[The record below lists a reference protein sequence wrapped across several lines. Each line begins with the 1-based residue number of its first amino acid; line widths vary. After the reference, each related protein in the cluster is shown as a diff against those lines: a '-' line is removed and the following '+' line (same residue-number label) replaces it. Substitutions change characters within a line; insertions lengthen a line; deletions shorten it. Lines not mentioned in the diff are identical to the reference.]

1 MLAVLQNL
9 AMSLKQKINGFGSFY
24 MKNFCPKLVEVLR
37 KGYDKDK
44 FRRDTLA
51 GMTVAVVSIP
61 LAMALAIASGVTPA
75 QGLYTAIVAGFFIAL
90 LGGSKYQIGGPTG
103 AFVVV
108 IFNVIKNYGP
118 EGLTMTMLVAGIILI
133 IAGLLR
139 LGTYIKYIPYPVVT
153 GFTAGIGAL
162 LISTQVKDLLG
173 LQMESVPSDFLPK
186 WQAYFANLGNFSF
199 SSVFIA
205 AFSFAAIFYVRHKRP
220 NLPAYLVAVVG
231 ATLLVA
237 VFALFSA
244 APDTIG
250 SKFGAIPHFLPAPK
264 LPELDVNLMLK
275 VFPSGLTIAFLAGV
289 ESLLSATV
297 VDGMS
302 GDNHNSNAE
311 LIAEGTANLMSMA
324 FTGVP
329 AIGPYSQG
337 WTGGDLIFTSGQIPV
352 DPATGAIA
360 RTATNY
366 KSGGYSPIAGIMQ
379 SVILLLFMLL
389 LAGVA
394 KFIPLACL
402 SAILILVGWNM
413 LNLTKMYYLLKGA
426 RGDALTLV
434 VTLLL
439 TLLVDLNTGISV
451 GFILSSIIFM
461 HRMSKEIEIET
472 DEKALEYKGGG
483 RDLSQV
489 LHEQGVISL
498 RFSGPLFFG
507 DALDVT
513 RFLQKIKA
521 EPKIIII
528 RMGYVPLVDI
538 SGANAL
544 VSFIDRVKKK
554 HGAKII
560 LSNIKKQPRRMLHEA
575 FLQNG
580 LTWHDISTASTFEN
594 ALKITRRYLRMKQ
607 RQEEQQAT
615 GTAAE

>member
-1 MLAVLQNL
+1 MPTFTFQDIFKSSFLERLDAV
-9 AMSLKQKINGFGSFY
+9 SLPDAAI
-24 MKNFCPKLVEVLR
+24 
-37 KGYDKDK
+37 
-44 FRRDTLA
+44 
-51 GMTVAVVSIP
+51 
-61 LAMALAIASGVTPA
+61 ALALASGVSPE
-75 QGLYTAIVAGFFIAL
+75 QGLYTAIVAGFLISA
-90 LGGSKYQIGGPTG
+90 LGGSKVQIAGPTA
-103 AFVVV
+103 AFAT
-108 IFNVIKNYGP
+108 I
-118 EGLTMTMLVAGIILI
+118 VAGIVARNGMDGLAVATILAGILLI
-133 IAGLLR
+133 IMGLLR
-139 LGTYIKYIPYPVVT
+139 MGSMIKYIPYTITT

-329 AIGPYSQG
+329 A
-337 WTGGDLIFTSGQIPV
+337 
-352 DPATGAIA
+352 TGAIA

-366 KSGGYSPIAGIMQ
+366 KSGGYSPMAGIMQ

-594 ALKITRRYLRMKQ
+594 ALKITRRYLRMKK

>member
-1 MLAVLQNL
+1 MVELI
-9 AMSLKQKINGFGSFY
+9 KQKMQKFVKFY
-24 MKNFCPKLVEVLR
+24 LSNFCPKLVEILR
-37 KGYDKDK
+37 RGYDINK
-44 FRRDTLA
+44 FKRDTLA

-108 IFNVIKNYGP
+108 IFNVMQKYGA
-118 EGLTMTMLVAGIILI
+118 EGLALTMLIAGVCLIL
-133 IAGLLR
+133 AGLLK

-153 GFTAGIGAL
+153 GFTAGIGVL
-162 LISTQVKDLLG
+162 LISTQIKDLLG
-173 LQMESVPSDFLPK
+173 LEIQNVPTDFLLK
-186 WQAYFANLGNFSF
+186 WKVYLNNLGKFNFA
-199 SSVFIA
+199 SVAIA
-205 AFSFAAIFYVRHKRP
+205 AFSFAAIFYVKSKKP

-237 VFALFSA
+237 LFQMFSV

-250 SKFGAIPHFLPAPK
+250 SKFGAIPHFLPKPQM
-264 LPELDVNLMLK
+264 PDVHISLLFQ

-311 LIAEGTANLMSMA
+311 LIAEGVANLMSML
-324 FTGVP
+324 FTGV
-329 AIGPYSQG
+329 
-337 WTGGDLIFTSGQIPV
+337 
-352 DPATGAIA
+352 PATGAIA
-360 RTATNY
+360 RTATNF
-366 KSGGYSPIAGIMQ
+366 KSHAYSPMAGVMQ

-402 SAILILVGWNM
+402 SAVLVLVGWNM
-413 LNLTKMYYLLKGA
+413 LNLSKIYYLLKGPK
-426 RGDALTLV
+426 GDALTLV
-434 VTLLL
+434 VTLGL
-439 TLLVDLNTGISV
+439 TVLVDLNTGISV
-451 GFILSSIIFM
+451 GFILASIIFM
-461 HRMSKEIEIET
+461 HRMSQQMELET
-472 DEKALEYKGGG
+472 DEKALVYKGGG

-489 LHEQGVISL
+489 LHEQGVISI

-513 RFLQKIKA
+513 HFLQTLKS

-528 RMGYVPLVDI
+528 RMGYVPMVDV

-544 VSFIDRVKKK
+544 VEFIGRVKKK
-554 HGAKII
+554 NDTKII
-560 LSNIKKQPRRMLHEA
+560 LSNVKKQPRRMLHEA
-575 FLQNG
+575 FLQNN
-580 LTWHDISTASTFEN
+580 LTWHNIAIATNFEN
-594 ALKITRRYLRMKQ
+594 ALKITRRYLRMK
-607 RQEEQQAT
+607 AHIKK
-615 GTAAE
+615 TAA

>member
-1 MLAVLQNL
+1 
-9 AMSLKQKINGFGSFY
+9 

-329 AIGPYSQG
+329 A
-337 WTGGDLIFTSGQIPV
+337 
-352 DPATGAIA
+352 TGAIA

-366 KSGGYSPIAGIMQ
+366 KSGGYSPMAGIMQ

-513 RFLQKIKA
+513 RFCKDKSRTQNHHHPHGLRSARRHQRCQRA
-521 EPKIIII
+521 GQLYRPCQE
-528 RMGYVPLVDI
+528 
-538 SGANAL
+538 
-544 VSFIDRVKKK
+544 K
-554 HGAKII
+554 HGAK
-560 LSNIKKQPRRMLHEA
+560 SSFPTSRSSRAVCCTKRFCK
-575 FLQNG
+575 
-580 LTWHDISTASTFEN
+580 TD
-594 ALKITRRYLRMKQ
+594 
-607 RQEEQQAT
+607 
-615 GTAAE
+615 

>member
-311 LIAEGTANLMSMA
+311 LIAEGTANLISMA
-324 FTGVP
+324 FTGV
-329 AIGPYSQG
+329 
-337 WTGGDLIFTSGQIPV
+337 
-352 DPATGAIA
+352 PATGAIA

-366 KSGGYSPIAGIMQ
+366 KSGGYSPMAGIMQ

-594 ALKITRRYLRMKQ
+594 ALKITRRYLRMKK
-607 RQEEQQAT
+607 RQEEQQAA

>member
-1 MLAVLQNL
+1 
-9 AMSLKQKINGFGSFY
+9 MSGIIQAKLNQFTAY
-24 MKNFCPKLVEVLR
+24 YLDNFCPKLIEILR
-37 KGYDKDK
+37 RGYDLKK
-44 FRRDTLA
+44 FKRDTLA

-108 IFNVIKNYGP
+108 IFNVMKNYGH
-118 EGLTMTMLVAGIILI
+118 EGLMMTMLIAGVILI
-133 IAGLLR
+133 IAGLLK

-153 GFTAGIGAL
+153 GFTAGIGVL
-162 LISTQVKDLLG
+162 LISTQIKDLLG
-173 LQMESVPSDFLPK
+173 LQMESVPADFLHK
-186 WQAYFANLGNFSF
+186 WIAYFHNINQFSF

-205 AFSFAAIFYVRHKRP
+205 AFSFASIFYIRNKHP
-220 NLPAYLVAVVG
+220 NIPAYLVAVVG
-231 ATLLVA
+231 ATILV
-237 VFALFSA
+237 VIFAFFA
-244 APDTIG
+244 TAPDTIG
-250 SKFGAIPHFLPAPK
+250 SKFGSIPHFLPMPHI
-264 LPELDVNLMLK
+264 PEIHPTLLLK
-275 VFPSGLTIAFLAGV
+275 VLPSGLTIAFLAGV

-311 LIAEGTANLMSMA
+311 LIAEGTANLMSMI
-324 FTGVP
+324 FTGV
-329 AIGPYSQG
+329 
-337 WTGGDLIFTSGQIPV
+337 
-352 DPATGAIA
+352 PATGAIA

-366 KSGGYSPIAGIMQ
+366 KSHAYSPMAGIMQ

-402 SAILILVGWNM
+402 SAVLVLVGWNM
-413 LNLTKMYYLLKGA
+413 LNLTKMYYILKGA
-426 RGDALTLV
+426 KGDALTLL
-434 VTLLL
+434 VTLFL
-439 TLLVDLNTGISV
+439 TVFVDLNTGISV

-461 HRMSKEIEIET
+461 HRMSQEIELQT

-489 LHEQGVISL
+489 LHEQGVISI

-513 RFLQKIKA
+513 KFLQKLKS

-528 RMGYVPLVDI
+528 RMGYVPMVDI

-544 VSFIDRVKKK
+544 VSFISRVKKK
-554 HGAKII
+554 NDTKII
-560 LSNIKKQPRRMLHEA
+560 LSNVKKQPRRMLHEA
-575 FLQNG
+575 FLQNN
-580 LTWHDISTASTFEN
+580 LDWHNIAISTNFEN
-594 ALKITRRYLRMKQ
+594 ALKITRRYLRMKKH
-607 RQEEQQAT
+607 QAKI
-615 GTAAE
+615 ANKA

>member
-1 MLAVLQNL
+1 MLSVAK
-9 AMSLKQKINGFGSFY
+9 KQFKLFIKFY
-24 MKNFCPKLVEVLR
+24 LNNFCPKLVEILR
-37 KGYDKDK
+37 RGYDLNK
-44 FRRDTLA
+44 FKRDTLA

-61 LAMALAIASGVTPA
+61 LAMALAIASGVAPA

-108 IFNVIKNYGP
+108 IFNVMKNYGA
-118 EGLTMTMLVAGIILI
+118 EGLTMTMLIAGIILI
-133 IAGLLR
+133 LSGFLK

-153 GFTAGIGAL
+153 GFTAGIGIL
-162 LISTQVKDLLG
+162 LITTQIKDLLG
-173 LQMESVPSDFLPK
+173 LKMQSVPADFLHK
-186 WQAYFANLGNFSF
+186 WIAYIHNLDNFSYA
-199 SSVFIA
+199 SLIIA
-205 AFSFAAIFYVRHKRP
+205 AFTFSAIFYIRRKHPRI
-220 NLPAYLVAVVG
+220 PAYLVAVVG

-237 VFALFSA
+237 IFAIFSA

-250 SKFGAIPHFLPAPK
+250 SKFGSIPHFLPAPHMPK
-264 LPELDVNLMLK
+264 ISISLLLEVL
-275 VFPSGLTIAFLAGV
+275 PSGLTIAFLAGV

-302 GDNHNSNAE
+302 GDSHNSNAE
-311 LIAEGTANLMSMA
+311 LIAEGVANLMSML
-324 FTGVP
+324 FMGV
-329 AIGPYSQG
+329 
-337 WTGGDLIFTSGQIPV
+337 
-352 DPATGAIA
+352 PATGAIA
-360 RTATNY
+360 RTATNF
-366 KSGGYSPIAGIMQ
+366 KSHAYSPMAGVMQ

-402 SAILILVGWNM
+402 SAVLVLVGWNM

-426 RGDALTLV
+426 KGDALTLV
-434 VTLLL
+434 ITLFL
-439 TLLVDLNTGISV
+439 TVFVDLNTGISV

-461 HRMSKEIEIET
+461 HRMSKEIELQT

-489 LHEQGVISL
+489 LHEQGVISI

-513 RFLQKIKA
+513 RFLQKLKS

-528 RMGYVPLVDI
+528 RMGYVPMVDI

-544 VSFIDRVKKK
+544 VNFISRVKKK
-554 HGAKII
+554 NDTKII
-560 LSNIKKQPRRMLHEA
+560 LSNVKKQPRRMLHEA
-575 FLQNG
+575 FLQNN
-580 LTWHDISTASTFEN
+580 LNWHNIAIATNFEN
-594 ALKITRRYLRMKQ
+594 ALKITKRYLRLKKHLTK
-607 RQEEQQAT
+607 EQAL
-615 GTAAE
+615 AAE

>member
-1 MLAVLQNL
+1 MVEAI
-9 AMSLKQKINGFGSFY
+9 KQKMKGFVQFY
-24 MKNFCPKLVEVLR
+24 LNNFCPKLVEILR
-37 KGYDKDK
+37 RGYDMNK
-44 FRRDTLA
+44 FKRDTLA

-108 IFNVIKNYGP
+108 IFNVMKNYGA
-118 EGLTMTMLVAGIILI
+118 EGLAMSML
-133 IAGLLR
+133 IAGFCLILAGFLK

-153 GFTAGIGAL
+153 GFTAGIGVL
-162 LISTQVKDLLG
+162 LISTQIKDLLG
-173 LQMESVPSDFLPK
+173 LEIESVPADFLPK
-186 WQAYFANLGNFSF
+186 WRVYLQNLGKFSYA
-199 SSVFIA
+199 SVIIA
-205 AFSFAAIFYVRHKRP
+205 IFSFAAIFYVRHKRP

-237 VFALFSA
+237 VFAMFSA

-250 SKFGAIPHFLPAPK
+250 SKFGNIPHFLPAPHI
-264 LPELDVNLMLK
+264 PEVHISLILK

-311 LIAEGTANLMSMA
+311 LIAEGVANLMSML
-324 FTGVP
+324 FMGV
-329 AIGPYSQG
+329 
-337 WTGGDLIFTSGQIPV
+337 
-352 DPATGAIA
+352 PATGAIA
-360 RTATNY
+360 RTATNFN
-366 KSGGYSPIAGIMQ
+366 SHAYSPMSGIMQ

-389 LAGVA
+389 LAGA
-394 KFIPLACL
+394 AQFIPLACL
-402 SAILILVGWNM
+402 SAVLVLVGWNM
-413 LNLTKMYYLLKGA
+413 LNLSKIYYLLKGPK
-426 RGDALTLV
+426 GDALTLV
-434 VTLLL
+434 VTLGL
-439 TLLVDLNTGISV
+439 TVLVDLNTGISV
-451 GFILSSIIFM
+451 GFILASIIFM
-461 HRMSKEIEIET
+461 HRMSQQMEVET

-489 LHEQGVISL
+489 LHEQGVISI

-513 RFLQKIKA
+513 HFLQKLKS

-528 RMGYVPLVDI
+528 RMGYVPMVDV

-544 VSFIDRVKKK
+544 VEFIGQVKKK
-554 HGAKII
+554 NDTKII
-560 LSNIKKQPRRMLHEA
+560 LSNVKKQPRRMLHEA
-575 FLQNG
+575 FLQNN
-580 LTWHDISTASTFEN
+580 LTWHNIAIATNFEN
-594 ALKITRRYLRMKQ
+594 ALKITRRYLKMKSYSMKQ
-607 RQEEQQAT
+607 
-615 GTAAE
+615 AA

>member
-1 MLAVLQNL
+1 MIQQK
-9 AMSLKQKINGFGSFY
+9 LKEFAKFY
-24 MKNFCPKLVEVLR
+24 MSNFRPKLFEILR
-37 KGYDKDK
+37 KGYDVNK
-44 FRRDTLA
+44 FKRDALA

-108 IFNVIKNYGP
+108 IFNVMKNYGA
-118 EGLTMTMLVAGIILI
+118 EGLALTMLIAGIILI
-133 IAGLLR
+133 VAGLLR

-153 GFTAGIGAL
+153 GFTAGIGIL
-162 LISTQVKDLLG
+162 LISTQIKDLLG
-173 LQMESVPSDFLPK
+173 LQMDFVPTDFLPK
-186 WQAYFANLGNFSF
+186 WAAYFQNLGNFNFASII
-199 SSVFIA
+199 IA
-205 AFSFAAIFYVRHKRP
+205 LFSFGAIFYVKNKRP

-231 ATLLVA
+231 ATFLVA
-237 VFALFSA
+237 IFAIFSA

-250 SKFGAIPHFLPAPK
+250 SKFGAIPHFLPAPR
-264 LPELDVNLMLK
+264 LPEVDFNLLLRVM
-275 VFPSGLTIAFLAGV
+275 PSGLTVAFLAGV

-311 LIAEGTANLMSMA
+311 LIAEGVANLMSM
-324 FTGVP
+324 FFMGV
-329 AIGPYSQG
+329 
-337 WTGGDLIFTSGQIPV
+337 
-352 DPATGAIA
+352 PATGAIA

-366 KSGGYSPIAGIMQ
+366 KSHAYSPMSGIMQ

-402 SAILILVGWNM
+402 SAVLILVGWNM
-413 LNLTKMYYLLKGA
+413 LNLTRMYYLLKGP

-434 VTLLL
+434 TTLLL
-439 TLLVDLNTGISV
+439 TVLVDLNTGISV

-461 HRMSKEIEIET
+461 HRMSKEIEFQT

-498 RFSGPLFFG
+498 RLSGPLFFG

-513 RFLQKIKA
+513 RFLQSLK
-521 EPKIIII
+521 ETPKIIII

-544 VSFIDRVKKK
+544 VDFIKRVKAK
-554 HGAKII
+554 HEAKII
-560 LSNIKKQPRRMLHEA
+560 LSNVKKQPRRMLHEA
-575 FLQNG
+575 FLQNS
-580 LTWHDISTASTFEN
+580 LDWHDVSTATSFEN
-594 ALKITRRYLRMKQ
+594 ALKITRRYLRMKK
-607 RQEEQQAT
+607 RQDNLH
-615 GTAAE
+615 TAAE

>member
-1 MLAVLQNL
+1 MLATLR
-9 AMSLKQKINGFGSFY
+9 SKINELTCWY
-24 MKNFCPKLVEVLR
+24 LKNFCPKLVEILR
-37 KGYDKDK
+37 RGYDINK
-44 FRRDTLA
+44 FKRDTLA

-90 LGGSKYQIGGPTG
+90 LGGSKFQIGGPTG

-108 IFNVIKNYGP
+108 IFNVMKNYGA
-118 EGLTMTMLVAGIILI
+118 EGLAMTMLIAGVILI
-133 IAGLLR
+133 LAGFLK

-153 GFTAGIGAL
+153 GFTAGIGIL
-162 LISTQVKDLLG
+162 LISTQIKDLFG
-173 LQMESVPSDFLPK
+173 LKMASVPSEFLPK
-186 WQAYFANLGNFSF
+186 WAAYMENLNTFSF
-199 SSVFIA
+199 ASVFIA
-205 AFSFAAIFYVRHKRP
+205 AFSFGAIFYVQKKRP

-237 VFALFSA
+237 LFAIFSA

-250 SKFGAIPHFLPAPK
+250 SKFGAIPHFLPMPH
-264 LPELDVNLMLK
+264 LPEFDLNLMLR

-311 LIAEGTANLMSMA
+311 LIAEGIANLASMV
-324 FTGVP
+324 FTGV
-329 AIGPYSQG
+329 
-337 WTGGDLIFTSGQIPV
+337 
-352 DPATGAIA
+352 PATGAIA

-366 KSGGYSPIAGIMQ
+366 KSHAYSPMSGIMQ

-389 LAGVA
+389 LAGAA
-394 KFIPLACL
+394 KYIPLACL
-402 SAILILVGWNM
+402 SAVLILVGWNM

-439 TLLVDLNTGISV
+439 TVLVDLNTGISV

-489 LHEQGVISL
+489 LHEQGVVSM

-513 RFLQKIKA
+513 RFLQNLKT

-528 RMGYVPLVDI
+528 RMGYVPMVDI

-544 VSFIDRVKKK
+544 VGFIQRVMKK
-554 HGAKII
+554 HDTKII
-560 LSNIKKQPRRMLHEA
+560 LSNVKKQPRRMLHEA
-575 FLQNG
+575 FLQNN
-580 LTWHDISTASTFEN
+580 LTWHNIAIATNFEN
-594 ALKITRRYLRMKQ
+594 ALKITRRYLRMKRHQ
-607 RQEEQQAT
+607 
-615 GTAAE
+615 TAAAAAGE

>member
-1 MLAVLQNL
+1 MFATVKQQ
-9 AMSLKQKINGFGSFY
+9 LKALLKLY
-24 MKNFCPKLVEVLR
+24 LDNFCPKLIEILHR
-37 KGYDKDK
+37 GYDMNK
-44 FRRDTLA
+44 FKRDTLA

-108 IFNVIKNYGP
+108 IFNVMKNYGT
-118 EGLTMTMLVAGIILI
+118 EGLMLTMLIAGVILI
-133 IAGLLR
+133 AAGLLK

-153 GFTAGIGAL
+153 GFTAGIGVL
-162 LISTQVKDLLG
+162 LISTQIKDLLG
-173 LQMESVPSDFLPK
+173 LEIESVPADFLHK
-186 WQAYFANLGNFSF
+186 WQTYIHHLKDFSF
-199 SSVFIA
+199 ASVFIA
-205 AFSFAAIFYVRHKRP
+205 IFSFASIFYIRRKKP

-237 VFALFSA
+237 VFAMFSM

-250 SKFGAIPHFLPAPK
+250 SQFGSIPHFLPKPR
-264 LPELDVNLMLK
+264 LPEVHISLLLEVL
-275 VFPSGLTIAFLAGV
+275 PSGLTIAFLAGV

-311 LIAEGTANLMSMA
+311 LIAEGVANLMSMV
-324 FTGVP
+324 FTGV
-329 AIGPYSQG
+329 
-337 WTGGDLIFTSGQIPV
+337 
-352 DPATGAIA
+352 PATGAIA

-366 KSGGYSPIAGIMQ
+366 KSHAYSPMAGIMQ

-402 SAILILVGWNM
+402 SAVLILVGWNM

-426 RGDALTLV
+426 RGDALTLL
-434 VTLLL
+434 VTLFL
-439 TLLVDLNTGISV
+439 TVFVDLNTGISV
-451 GFILSSIIFM
+451 GFMLSSIIFM
-461 HRMSKEIEIET
+461 HRMSKEIELQT

-489 LHEQGVISL
+489 LHEQGVISI

-513 RFLQKIKA
+513 HFLQRIKA

-528 RMGYVPLVDI
+528 RMGYVPMVDI

-544 VSFIDRVKKK
+544 VSFISRIKKK
-554 HGAKII
+554 NDAKII
-560 LSNIKKQPRRMLHEA
+560 LSNVKKQPRRMLHEA
-575 FLQNG
+575 FLQNN
-580 LTWHDISTASTFEN
+580 LTWHNIAIATNFEN
-594 ALKITRRYLRMKQ
+594 ALKITRRYLRLKKHF
-607 RQEEQQAT
+607 EKST
-615 GTAAE
+615 NLAAE

>member
-1 MLAVLQNL
+1 MN
-9 AMSLKQKINGFGSFY
+9 
-24 MKNFCPKLVEVLR
+24 
-37 KGYDKDK
+37 
-44 FRRDTLA
+44 
-51 GMTVAVVSIP
+51 
-61 LAMALAIASGVTPA
+61 
-75 QGLYTAIVAGFFIAL
+75 
-90 LGGSKYQIGGPTG
+90 
-103 AFVVV
+103 
-108 IFNVIKNYGP
+108 
-118 EGLTMTMLVAGIILI
+118 
-133 IAGLLR
+133 
-139 LGTYIKYIPYPVVT
+139 
-153 GFTAGIGAL
+153 
-162 LISTQVKDLLG
+162 
-173 LQMESVPSDFLPK
+173 
-186 WQAYFANLGNFSF
+186 
-199 SSVFIA
+199 SS
-205 AFSFAAIFYVRHKRP
+205 
-220 NLPAYLVAVVG
+220 
-231 ATLLVA
+231 
-237 VFALFSA
+237 
-244 APDTIG
+244 
-250 SKFGAIPHFLPAPK
+250 
-264 LPELDVNLMLK
+264 
-275 VFPSGLTIAFLAGV
+275 IAF
-289 ESLLSATV
+289 
-297 VDGMS
+297 
-302 GDNHNSNAE
+302 
-311 LIAEGTANLMSMA
+311 
-324 FTGVP
+324 P
-329 AIGPYSQG
+329 
-337 WTGGDLIFTSGQIPV
+337 
-352 DPATGAIA
+352 
-360 RTATNY
+360 
-366 KSGGYSPIAGIMQ
+366 
-379 SVILLLFMLL
+379 
-389 LAGVA
+389 
-394 KFIPLACL
+394 
-402 SAILILVGWNM
+402 
-413 LNLTKMYYLLKGA
+413 
-426 RGDALTLV
+426 
-434 VTLLL
+434 LLL

>member
-1 MLAVLQNL
+1 M
-9 AMSLKQKINGFGSFY
+9 
-24 MKNFCPKLVEVLR
+24 
-37 KGYDKDK
+37 
-44 FRRDTLA
+44 
-51 GMTVAVVSIP
+51 
-61 LAMALAIASGVTPA
+61 
-75 QGLYTAIVAGFFIAL
+75 
-90 LGGSKYQIGGPTG
+90 
-103 AFVVV
+103 
-108 IFNVIKNYGP
+108 
-118 EGLTMTMLVAGIILI
+118 
-133 IAGLLR
+133 
-139 LGTYIKYIPYPVVT
+139 
-153 GFTAGIGAL
+153 

-329 AIGPYSQG
+329 A
-337 WTGGDLIFTSGQIPV
+337 
-352 DPATGAIA
+352 TGAIA

-366 KSGGYSPIAGIMQ
+366 KSGGYSPMAGIMQ

-594 ALKITRRYLRMKQ
+594 ALKITRRYLRMKK
-607 RQEEQQAT
+607 RQEEQQAAGT
-615 GTAAE
+615 GIIRRFFLRQPGGNARTRPPPVCILLFICRCFSLFRLTFPPLRPTIRQNKTLTTGHPCLRKKTSLPTAPLSPQPSVMLPRQPHSPPLFPPLFPPLQQPRTPSPAKSTRSRPCPKPSATLIP